1 MTLAIDLIFG
11 AVEILRTD
19 WPNFNSIPKIDKANS
34 KLWDAL
40 RLIEEQ
46 LEEEE

>member
-1 MTLAIDLIFG
+1 MTMAIDLILT
-11 AVEILRTD
+11 AADVLRSD

-40 RLIEEQ
+40 QLIEEQ